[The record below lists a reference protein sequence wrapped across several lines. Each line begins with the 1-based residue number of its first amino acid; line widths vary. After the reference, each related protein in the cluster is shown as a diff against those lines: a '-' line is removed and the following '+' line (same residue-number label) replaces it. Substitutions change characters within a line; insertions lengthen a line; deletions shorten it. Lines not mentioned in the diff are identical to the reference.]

1 MKKLLSLF
9 VVVLGLFSVADA
21 QAFDWFG
28 GRLSVGGG
36 YGYAKPKLPY
46 SFQDQYEAGSMWTA
60 HVKYFLN
67 NDLSVIASYA
77 DLHGRSRTT
86 AQDIHFRPLIASLRY
101 NLFHHLPVTPY
112 ITAGAGVG
120 FNRLENADGSDTKW
134 TKFALQAG
142 PGFEFFINEHNSI
155 GAEALYH
162 SFVGQNH
169 AVPYRLISVVGMFNV
184 YFGDGPET
192 RRVKEA
198 LKTETQ
204 RAQTAEQQALS
215 AQQMALAAQQ
225 QTQVAQSSATA
236 ADQAAAA
243 AAAAKAE
250 ADRQAQTLQAQA
262 QQAQAEVDNI
272 KQMIARK
279 DISPV
284 SFETASADLLP
295 DSHAALDK
303 IAAEAKKYPNLKLR
317 VEGHTDGQGGEAYN
331 LTLSQQRADAV
342 RNYLVNTA
350 GLPADQVVAVGFGK
364 TRPIAS
370 NDTASGRAQ
379 NRRVEFIFFLK

>member
-1 MKKLLSLF
+1 M
-9 VVVLGLFSVADA
+9 
-21 QAFDWFG
+21 
-28 GRLSVGGG
+28 
-36 YGYAKPKLPY
+36 
-46 SFQDQYEAGSMWTA
+46 
-60 HVKYFLN
+60 
-67 NDLSVIASYA
+67 
-77 DLHGRSRTT
+77 
-86 AQDIHFRPLIASLRY
+86 
-101 NLFHHLPVTPY
+101 
-112 ITAGAGVG
+112 
-120 FNRLENADGSDTKW
+120 
-134 TKFALQAG
+134 
-142 PGFEFFINEHNSI
+142 
-155 GAEALYH
+155 
-162 SFVGQNH
+162 
-169 AVPYRLISVVGMFNV
+169 
-184 YFGDGPET
+184 
-192 RRVKEA
+192 KEA

-225 QTQVAQSSATA
+225 QRQVAQSSATA